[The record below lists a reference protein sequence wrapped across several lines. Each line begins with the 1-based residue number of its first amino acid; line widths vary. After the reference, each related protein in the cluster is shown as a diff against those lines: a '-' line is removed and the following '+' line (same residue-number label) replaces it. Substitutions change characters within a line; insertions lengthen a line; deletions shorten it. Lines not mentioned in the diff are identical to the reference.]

1 MFIIEDKKDYCSIL
15 FLSIEIN
22 KDEFII
28 PYSDALV
35 DCEKKLLEY
44 TKDNIKTSEKNLLEL
59 YLSIEKQY
67 YETLYYT
74 KLKDIKKK
82 KEFSYKKFNSL
93 IQYLISDKIKDEKK
107 KKIYIEY

>member
-22 KDEFII
+22 KDEYII
-28 PYSDALV
+28 PYSDALGY
-35 DCEKKLLEY
+35 CEKELLDY
-44 TKDNIKTSEKNLLEL
+44 KKDNIKISEKNLLEL

-82 KEFSYKKFNSL
+82 KNFL
-93 IQYLISDKIKDEKK
+93 IKNLIV
-107 KKIYIEY
+107 

>member
-22 KDEFII
+22 KNKYII
-28 PYSDALV
+28 PYSDALG

-59 YLSIEKQY
+59 YK
-67 YETLYYT
+67 
-74 KLKDIKKK
+74 
-82 KEFSYKKFNSL
+82 
-93 IQYLISDKIKDEKK
+93 
-107 KKIYIEY
+107 